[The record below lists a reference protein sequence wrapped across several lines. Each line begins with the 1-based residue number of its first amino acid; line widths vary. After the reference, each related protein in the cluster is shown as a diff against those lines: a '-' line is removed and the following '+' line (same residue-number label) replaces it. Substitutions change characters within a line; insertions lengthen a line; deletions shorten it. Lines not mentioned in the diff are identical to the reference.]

1 MLWRFPVTRGSWALN
16 STKPRFSAAAKAR
29 WRKKTSSLKREFP
42 RIASSNRL
50 DNHKGCLRQFSLLC
64 IENSRFKGAAQ
75 FWPGGFGCTVREK
88 SRAIL
93 CGLPDFLSTLCA
105 KTVSPKP
112 MFSCVNAPLAGR
124 FFIVSYRFTASPFPQ
139 RYCLRSRRAA
149 LFSPARLRLSSPFA
163 ANRSSPA

>member
-1 MLWRFPVTRGSWALN
+1 M
-16 STKPRFSAAAKAR
+16 
-29 WRKKTSSLKREFP
+29 KREFP

-88 SRAIL
+88 SLAIL
-93 CGLPDFLSTLCA
+93 CGLPGFLSTLCA

-112 MFSCVNAPLAGR
+112 MFSCANTPNTGG
-124 FFIVSYRFTASPFPQ
+124 
-139 RYCLRSRRAA
+139 A
-149 LFSPARLRLSSPFA
+149 LFA
-163 ANRSSPA
+163 AAG